1 MQDSTFT
8 SRPCEKQVLSVQQ
21 LSPFILLEVKTKRH
35 RYVLIFVERHRKQF
49 KMQISALGLF
59 ALLAASLCGGVAVHY
74 PAYNSCP
81 PKSNCCIIIYC
92 PGAVAR
98 FRTGDPPLICGWIR
112 DIPLVCC
119 HHYIYEKEKPL
130 SVQHNEKPD
139 PPYNDNQE
147 PPYNDNKEPPYNEN
161 QEPQYNQEP
170 PYNDNQEPPYN
181 ENEEPPY
188 NDNQEPPYND
198 NQNQESHFNDNQK
211 PQCSEDQDTS
221 RDVNKECIPINKDTT
236 FNENEE
242 SLSNDNVEEPF
253 SNENKELVP
262 NENEDKNE
270 KDDEPVMRKKEKSFE
285 INPITFAGCGR
296 FYEPLVL
303 GEGEFGIVVVGG
315 SNATRKW
322 PGNSPTPFCGGTVLD
337 DKHILTAA
345 HCFEGK
351 SLDGNLYSIVVAEI
365 NINES
370 NTRHGIEEIK
380 IHDNY
385 TERVNYNDIAI
396 IRTKVS
402 LPDESIP
409 VCLLEDDLLDEGDN
423 VTVLGYGRLSFG
435 GRSSNVLQEA
445 HGIPIVGNKACDTAY
460 QRIPN
465 IPFPRGITDTFICA
479 GLEEGGIDACQGR
492 LGGPLLREFSE
503 KRWALVG
510 VVSFGFQCAT
520 PGFQESTLEHLLIFL
535 G

>member
-1 MQDSTFT
+1 
-8 SRPCEKQVLSVQQ
+8 
-21 LSPFILLEVKTKRH
+21 
-35 RYVLIFVERHRKQF
+35 
-49 KMQISALGLF
+49 MQISALELF
-59 ALLAASLCGGVAVHY
+59 ALLAASFCGGVAVHY

-81 PKSNCCIIIYC
+81 PKSNCCIITYC
-92 PGAVAR
+92 PGAAAR

-130 SVQHNEKPD
+130 SVQHNEK
-139 PPYNDNQE
+139 QE
-147 PPYNDNKEPPYNEN
+147 PPYNE
-161 QEPQYNQEP
+161 NQEP
-170 PYNDNQEPPYN
+170 PYNDNQEPSYN
-181 ENEEPPY
+181 ENQEPSY

-198 NQNQESHFNDNQK
+198 NQNQESHFSDNQK
-211 PQCSEDQDTS
+211 PQCSEDQVPL
-221 RDVNKECIPINKDTT
+221 RDVKEECIPINQEKT

-242 SLSNDNVEEPF
+242 SLNNDNEEETF

-315 SNATRKW
+315 
-322 PGNSPTPFCGGTVLD
+322 GNNPAPFCGGTVLD

-351 SLDGNLYSIVVAEI
+351 SLDANLYSIVVAEI

-396 IRTKVS
+396 IRTKES

-479 GLEEGGIDACQGR
+479 GLEEGGIDACQGDS
-492 LGGPLLREFSE
+492 GGPLLREFSE

-520 PGFQESTLEHLLIFL
+520 PGFPGVYTKASAYLPWIKKYIEEKQAIEWAKWRPIFVTVPST
-535 G
+535 